1 MKFKKFILIINIMS
15 TSISLLSNDF
25 NIQSPTQSSN
35 KISVYWNNKSV
46 VDASGPGAAPPAGGD
61 TPYGPV
67 PLVDISRSYNI
78 ENGRASSVTTN
89 IDLTGKVVSLKNGVV
104 FDDVIKKAKK
114 LENLFKGC
122 VFGSFAIMCGTN
134 VAYSGDNF
142 YLKQIQFNKT
152 NNNWTRF
159 LDYTISLESKTPVTG
174 LLDNITASSATA
186 DKLANYVESR
196 SDVWT
201 IEQLQDYTFSKFK
214 DTIHPDILSLESN
227 GADGKGE
234 NTYVKPDPGGPAVGG
249 GTVGGNNDI
258 YLMSVPQFRISRKLS
273 AKGLPFSGALP
284 VACSISGLDQINRIK
299 FLNAKAWVNKESD
312 KIMDHTPAYH
322 SGSIRFYERAND
334 LVPFSTTGT
343 WFYNHLR
350 TTNADIYNGTYEIN
364 DTWLAMPT
372 GIGYTETFTLDSS
385 TNANGT
391 KSVRVAGAVQG
402 LYIHKISQT
411 DDTHHIISGTL
422 PPYGASVPAVRINL
436 SGSINDTQKLVASHK
451 LPSSLNDSST
461 VANIEENKYRNALS
475 GWLQEVKPYLY
486 RRACIGH
493 QRSVTPAFQV
503 NRFKPLRT
511 IPISTSE
518 GHDPLKGIITYN
530 YEYNNQFRAIS
541 GVLSE
546 NISIVDDAPTN
557 NIIETPV
564 MGRELGPIIQSL
576 GANNPRRT
584 VTIDIVVE
592 PPSGINEM
600 LRTSNKCP
608 LYVSGSIYG
617 AVQTII
623 NGNKPFDTRTG
634 PIWTNYSR
642 TSPIEGNVFTQSDDE
657 TWEPTQGRYS
667 RTITWIYKQCNPA
680 TDFMST

>member
-1 MKFKKFILIINIMS
+1 MS
-15 TSISLLSNDF
+15 TSISLLNNDF
-25 NIQSPTQSSN
+25 SAQDQTNSK
-35 KISVYWNNKSV
+35 KIAVYWNGRSL
-46 VDASGPGAAPPAGGD
+46 VDESAPGATPKAGGD
-61 TPYGPV
+61 FPYGPV
-67 PLVDISRSYNI
+67 PLVDISRSYNV
-78 ENGRASSVTTN
+78 ENGSTSFVTTT
-89 IDLTGKVVSLKNGVV
+89 IDLTGKIVSLKNKVV
-104 FDDVIKKAKK
+104 FDDVMKKATK
-114 LENLFKGC
+114 LEKLFKGC
-122 VFGSFAIMCGTN
+122 VFGSFAIMCGTA
-134 VAYSGDNF
+134 VAYTGDNF
-142 YLKQIQFNKT
+142 YVKQIQFSKT
-152 NNNWTRF
+152 DNNWTRF
-159 LDYTISLESKTPVTG
+159 LDYTISLESKAPVTG
-174 LLDNITASSATA
+174 LLNAGNAGSAGA
-186 DKLANYVESR
+186 NQLANYVESR
-196 SDVWT
+196 NDVWT
-201 IEQLQDYTFSKFK
+201 IEQLQDYTFSKFT
-214 DTIHPDILSLESN
+214 DTINPEILSLENN
-227 GADGKGE
+227 GADGKGK
-234 NTYVKPDPGGPAVGG
+234 NNYVKPDPGGAAVGG
-249 GTVGGNNDI
+249 GSIGGGAGID
-258 YLMSVPQFRISRKLS
+258 LMSVPQFKISRRLS

-284 VACSISGLDQINRIK
+284 VACTTNGLDQINRIR
-299 FLNAKAWVNKESD
+299 FLNAKAWVNMESD
-312 KIMDHTPAYH
+312 KIMDNTPANH
-322 SGSIRFYERAND
+322 SGSIRLAERSSD
-334 LVPFSTTGT
+334 SIPFAITGT
-343 WFYNHLR
+343 WLYNHLR

-385 TNANGT
+385 TNANGI
-391 KSVRVAGAVQG
+391 KSVRVAGAIQG
-402 LYIHKISQT
+402 LYIHKIAQT

-422 PPYGASVPAVRINL
+422 PPYGTTVPQLRANI
-436 SGSINDTQKLVASHK
+436 SGSINDTTKLAAAHK
-451 LPSSLNDSST
+451 LPSSLNDNST
-461 VANIEENKYRNALS
+461 VRHIEENKYRNALS

-493 QRSVTPAFQV
+493 QRSVTPGFQV

-511 IPISTSE
+511 IPISTTE

-546 NISIVDDAPTN
+546 NINIVDDAPTN

-584 VTIDIVVE
+584 VTIDIVVQ
-592 PPSGINEM
+592 PPSGINAM
-600 LRTSNKCP
+600 LRTNNKCP

-623 NGNKPFDTRTG
+623 NGNKPFDSRTG

-667 RTITWIYKQCNPA
+667 RTITWIYKQCNSA